1 MALVV
6 REARPEDME
15 AILGLMQEAFAHH
28 QTARPDLFVAALD
41 LAAARQRIEAAFK
54 RADAFNF
61 LAEANRAVVGQAR
74 GALSVVPAGLF
85 NRERKLAWVE
95 EIVVARQARMGN
107 VGRKL
112 MERVAGWARDRGAQ
126 AVALEVYALNASAR
140 AFYQALGFEPVRLR
154 LEHAL

>member
-74 GALSVVPAGLF
+74 GAISVVPAGLF

-112 MERVAGWARDRGAQ
+112 MERVAGWPATRARKLWRWK
-126 AVALEVYALNASAR
+126 LM
-140 AFYQALGFEPVRLR
+140 P
-154 LEHAL
+154 